1 MRSSSPAAGPPVD
14 WRALGITASRSN
26 RASRQATRPL
36 FPTLTAWSV
45 FWVAL
50 LAGGGA
56 QTRTDC
62 EQLGP
67 GDRID
72 RQTLEPGYRIERQ
85 LAGGEQHRY
94 QIAMSAGDFVR
105 VIVEQEGVDVTVRLA
120 DPDGDTIAEF
130 QDEIRPRGEEPVDVI
145 ADTDG
150 TYTLTVKATA

>member
-1 MRSSSPAAGPPVD
+1 MRSSSPAASQPAD
-14 WRALGITASRSN
+14 WRALAITASRSN
-26 RASRQATRPL
+26 RASSRSIRT
-36 FPTLTAWSV
+36 TLTACCAL
-45 FWVAL
+45 WVAL

-62 EQLGP
+62 ELLGP

-72 RQTLEPGYRIERQ
+72 RQMLDPGHRIERQ
-85 LAGGEQHRY
+85 LGGGEQHRY
-94 QIAMSAGDFVR
+94 RLAMSAGEFVR